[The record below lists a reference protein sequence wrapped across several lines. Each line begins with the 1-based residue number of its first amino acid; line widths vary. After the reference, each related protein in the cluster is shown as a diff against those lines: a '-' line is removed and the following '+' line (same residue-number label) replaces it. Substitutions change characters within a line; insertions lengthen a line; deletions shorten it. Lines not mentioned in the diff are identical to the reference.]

1 MVGAMVLSL
10 PGEALAVSVDRAR
23 HLLDHSRVLPRTLVA
38 VSMRK
43 MSAMTQLLENPTTK
57 IWQFTLDKLAIFL
70 ETDSERGLVGE
81 QAERR
86 HTELGPNELPEAPPP
101 SLVKL
106 FLSQFT
112 SVIVWVLIGAAIIS
126 GLLEDWLD
134 AAAILTIVFLNSLLG
149 FVQEF
154 RAERSLAAL
163 RKMSVA
169 MARVVR
175 SGVLQSIPA
184 RELVPGDLILLEAG
198 DRIPAD
204 ARLVYTTNFQTQEA
218 SLTGESTPVQ
228 KDAGVIAGTDVPL
241 AERTNMA
248 FMGTVAV
255 SGKARALVVATALR
269 TELGRIAAMIQKAA
283 EAERTETPLQR
294 RLEQFGY
301 TLLWL
306 ALAVVTVVF
315 ALGYLRGEP
324 LVAMFMTSV
333 SLAVAAVPEGLPA
346 VVTITLAVGVT
357 RMVKRHAL
365 IRKLPAVETL
375 GSTTVICSDKTGTLT
390 KNEMTVTR
398 LFAGERVFEVTGEG
412 YEPVGEIRETLGGR
426 REVSSPDPLP
436 LTPHPLRLLPP
447 ALREL
452 LTAAVLCN
460 GATLREENGTWQV
473 IGDPTEGA
481 LLVAAAKAALTI
493 EKLDSA
499 YHFLGEVPF
508 DPERKMMTIVR
519 RTPDGPVAYV
529 KGAPDVLLRRCTHRL
544 AMDGTAEPITESIRT
559 AILNANAALAHQALR
574 VLAMARRRLDR
585 EPDAYRAQELEDR
598 LVFLGLAAM
607 KDPLRPEAKAAIQA
621 CHDAGIRTVMITGD
635 HKDTAAAI
643 AEELGALKGPGQ
655 TLSGMELD
663 RLSDDDLVRTVDQ
676 WAVYAR
682 VSAEHK
688 LRIVKAWKAQGA
700 IVAMTGDG
708 VNDAPAVKAA
718 DIGVAMGMTG
728 TDVTK
733 EAADMVV
740 TDDNF
745 ASIVMAVEEGRG
757 IFDNIRKTIH
767 FLLSCNVSEVLVM
780 LFAALIG
787 LPLPLLPIQIL
798 WMNLVTDGF
807 PALALAVDPKSP
819 DLMKQPPRRPEAR
832 LLDGGRLL
840 AIGGE
845 GLMLGLIALGAFSY
859 SLYGL
864 HRDLDQART
873 VAFTVMVVVQLV
885 HAFNCRSDRLSL
897 FQLGV
902 GTNRALVW
910 AFLLSLVV
918 QMVVLTVPAAA
929 SVFKIASLPVEDW
942 ALIGILALLPLVI
955 MESIKMLR
963 RR

>member
-1 MVGAMVLSL
+1 MKTVPSTTEYEPQAPVV
-10 PGEALAVSVDRAR
+10 PWY
-23 HLLDHSRVLPRTLVA
+23 T
-38 VSMRK
+38 
-43 MSAMTQLLENPTTK
+43 MSSELCAGRLNVHP
-57 IWQFTLDKLAIFL
+57 
-70 ETDSERGLVGE
+70 ERGLSGE
-81 QAERR
+81 DARGRLAAQ
-86 HTELGPNELPEAPPP
+86 GPNELPEAQPP
-101 SLVKL
+101 SLLRL

-112 SVIVWVLIGAAIIS
+112 SVIVWVLIGASVIS

-134 AAAILTIVFLNSLLG
+134 AAAILAIVLLNGVLG
-149 FVQEF
+149 FIQEF

-163 RKMSVA
+163 RHMSVA
-169 MARVVR
+169 TARVFR
-175 SGVLQSIPA
+175 DGVLRSIPA
-184 RELVPGDLILLEAG
+184 RELVAGDLIVLEAG

-204 ARLVYTTNFQTQEA
+204 ARLIYTTNFQTQEA
-218 SLTGESTPVQ
+218 SLTGESTPVR
-228 KDAGVIAGTDVPL
+228 KNEGVIAGADVPL
-241 AERTNMA
+241 AERTNMG

-269 TELGRIAAMIQKAA
+269 TELGRIAAMIQNAT
-283 EAERTETPLQR
+283 EAEREETPLQR

-315 ALGYLRGEP
+315 LLGYLRGEP
-324 LVAMFMTSV
+324 AVLMLLTAV

-346 VVTITLAVGVT
+346 VVTITLALGVT

-375 GSTTVICSDKTGTLT
+375 GSATVICSDKTGTLT
-390 KNEMTVTR
+390 KNEMTVTK
-398 LFAGERVFEVTGEG
+398 LFAGDRVFEVMGEG
-412 YEPVGEIRETLGGR
+412 YEPVGEIRETSDVK
-426 REVSSPDPLP
+426 RETYSSLKNLSPFTSHFSPLP
-436 LTPHPLRLLPP
+436 V

-452 LTAAVLCN
+452 LTVAVLCN
-460 GATLREENGTWQV
+460 GATLRKENGTWQV
-473 IGDPTEGA
+473 VGDPTEGA
-481 LLVAAAKAALTI
+481 LLVVAAKAGLTMGTF
-493 EKLDSA
+493 EPA

-519 RTPDGPVAYV
+519 RTSDGPVAYV
-529 KGAPDVLLRRCTHRL
+529 KGAPDVLLQHCTHRL
-544 AMDGTAEPITESIRT
+544 AIDGTTEPLTESIRV
-559 AILNANAALAHQALR
+559 AILDANASFAHQALR
-574 VLAMARRRLDR
+574 VLGMARRRLDR
-585 EPDAYRAQELEDR
+585 EPDAYLAQALEDQ

-607 KDPLRPEAKAAIQA
+607 KDPLRPEAKAAVQA

-635 HKDTAAAI
+635 HKDTATAI
-643 AEELGALKGPGQ
+643 AEELSGVKEPIQ
-655 TLSGMELD
+655 SLSGTELD
-663 RLSDDDLVRTVDQ
+663 RLSDDELAGKVEQV
-676 WAVYAR
+676 AVYAR

-688 LRIVKAWKAQGA
+688 LRIVKAWQARGA

-718 DIGVAMGMTG
+718 DIGVAMGVTG

-745 ASIVMAVEEGRG
+745 ASIAAAVEEGRG
-757 IFDNIRKTIH
+757 IFDNIRKTIY

-780 LFAALIG
+780 LFATLIG

-832 LLDGGRLL
+832 LLDGGTLL
-840 AIGGE
+840 AIGAQGV
-845 GLMLGLIALGAFSY
+845 MLSAIVLGIFAY

-864 HRDLDQART
+864 HQEVEQART
-873 VAFTVMVVVQLV
+873 VAFTVMVIVQLV
-885 HAFNCRSDRLSL
+885 HAFNCRSERLSL
-897 FQLGV
+897 FQVGLWTNRPLLLACSLSLGV
-902 GTNRALVW
+902 QVA
-910 AFLLSLVV
+910 
-918 QMVVLTVPAAA
+918 VLTVPAAA
-929 SVFKIASLPVEDW
+929 QIFKVVPLPIEDW
-942 ALIGILALLPLVI
+942 VLIGAMGLLPFLL
-955 MESIKMLR
+955 MELMKVLR

>member
-1 MVGAMVLSL
+1 M
-10 PGEALAVSVDRAR
+10 P
-23 HLLDHSRVLPRTLVA
+23 
-38 VSMRK
+38 
-43 MSAMTQLLENPTTK
+43 QLLENQTPKT
-57 IWQFTLDKLAIFL
+57 WQFTPDKLAIFL
-70 ETDSERGLVGE
+70 KTDSERGLAGQEV
-81 QAERR
+81 ERR
-86 HTELGPNELPEAPPP
+86 HAEFGPNELPETPPP
-101 SLVKL
+101 SLLKL

-134 AAAILTIVFLNSLLG
+134 AAAILAIVFLNGLLG

-169 MARVVR
+169 TARVIR
-175 SGVLQSIPA
+175 DGVFRSIPA
-184 RELVPGDLILLEAG
+184 RELVSGDVIFLEAG

-204 ARLVYTTNFQTQEA
+204 ARLIYATNFQVQEA

-228 KDAGVIAGTDVPL
+228 KHADPLEGADMPL
-241 AERTNMA
+241 ADRTNMA
-248 FMGTVAV
+248 FMGTIAV
-255 SGKARALVVATALR
+255 SGKARALVVATALN
-269 TELGRIAAMIQKAA
+269 TELGRIASMIHKES
-283 EAERTETPLQR
+283 EAERAETPLQR

-306 ALAVVTVVF
+306 ALAVVAVVF

-324 LVAMFMTSV
+324 LVTMFMTSV
-333 SLAVAAVPEGLPA
+333 SLAVAAVPEGLPT
-346 VVTITLAVGVT
+346 VVTITLALGVT

-375 GSTTVICSDKTGTLT
+375 GSATVICTDKTGTLT

-398 LFAGERVFEVTGEG
+398 LFAGDQAFEVTGEG
-412 YEPVGEIRETLGGR
+412 YEPVGEIRENGSELKVLRSELCG
-426 REVSSPDPLP
+426 SNPPLENP
-436 LTPHPLRLLPP
+436 ELRTQNSAPTQSP

-460 GATLREENGTWQV
+460 GATLRGENGTWQV

-493 EKLDSA
+493 ETLDQT

-519 RTPDGPVAYV
+519 RTLDGPVAYV
-529 KGAPDVLLRRCTHRL
+529 KGAPDVLLWRCTHRL
-544 AMDGTAEPITESIRT
+544 AADGTVEALTESIRAAT
-559 AILNANAALAHQALR
+559 LDANAAFAHQALR
-574 VLAMARRRLDR
+574 VLGMAHRRLER
-585 EPDAYRAQELEDR
+585 EPDAYRADELEHR

-607 KDPLRPEAKAAIQA
+607 KDPLRLEAKAAVQA
-621 CHDAGIRTVMITGD
+621 CRDAGIRTVMITGD

-643 AEELGALKGPGQ
+643 AGELYGTDSHVEA
-655 TLSGMELD
+655 LSGMELD
-663 RLSDDDLVRTVDQ
+663 RLSDDELVRTVEQ
-676 WAVYAR
+676 VTVYAR

-688 LRIVKAWKAQGA
+688 LRIIQAWKRRGG

-708 VNDAPAVKAA
+708 VNDAPAIKAA
-718 DIGVAMGMTG
+718 DIGIAMGITG

-745 ASIVMAVEEGRG
+745 ASIAAAVEEGRG
-757 IFDNIRKTIH
+757 VFDNIRKTVH
-767 FLLSCNVSEVLVM
+767 FLLSCNLSEVLVM
-780 LFAALIG
+780 LFAALLG

-798 WMNLVTDGF
+798 WMNLVTDGI
-807 PALALAVDPKSP
+807 PALALAVDPKAP
-819 DLMKQPPRRPEAR
+819 DLMTRPPRRPEAR
-832 LLDGGRLL
+832 LLDGERLL

-845 GLMLGLIALGAFSY
+845 GLMLGVIALGAFSY

-864 HRDLDQART
+864 HQELDQART
-873 VAFTVMVVVQLV
+873 VAFTVLVVAQLV
-885 HAFNCRSDRLSL
+885 HVFNCRSERLSL

-902 GTNRALVW
+902 WTNRPLVW

-918 QMVVLTVPAAA
+918 QVAVLTIPAAA
-929 SVFKIASLPVEDW
+929 PIFKVAPLPIEDW
-942 ALIGILALLPLVI
+942 ALMGATGFLPFVI
-955 MESIKMLR
+955 MESIKLLR

>member
-1 MVGAMVLSL
+1 MKTAPPIVGTWYSRS
-10 PGEALAVSVDRAR
+10 PDALANELQTSFDGG
-23 HLLDHSRVLPRTLVA
+23 LSDHEAQQRL
-38 VSMRK
+38 K
-43 MSAMTQLLENPTTK
+43 QE
-57 IWQFTLDKLAIFL
+57 
-70 ETDSERGLVGE
+70 
-81 QAERR
+81 
-86 HTELGPNELPEAPPP
+86 GPNELPEAPPP
-101 SLVKL
+101 SPLKL

-112 SVIVWVLIGAAIIS
+112 SVIVWVLVGAAVIS

-134 AAAILTIVFLNSLLG
+134 AAAILAIVFLNGLLG
-149 FVQEF
+149 FMQEF
-154 RAERSLAAL
+154 QAERSLTAL

-169 MARVVR
+169 TARVFR
-175 SGVLQSIPA
+175 DGVFRSIPA

-204 ARLVYTTNFQTQEA
+204 VQLIYTTNFQTQEA
-218 SLTGESTPVQ
+218 SLTGESMPVQ
-228 KDAGVIAGTDVPL
+228 KHAGVIAGTDVPL

-269 TELGRIAAMIQKAA
+269 TELGRVAAMIQKAT

-306 ALAVVTVVF
+306 ALGVVAVVFV
-315 ALGYLRGEP
+315 LGYLRGEP
-324 LVAMFMTSV
+324 AVLMLLTAV

-346 VVTITLAVGVT
+346 VVTITLALGVT

-375 GSTTVICSDKTGTLT
+375 GSATVVCSDKTGTLT

-398 LFAGERVFEVTGEG
+398 LFAGDRVFEVTGEG
-412 YEPVGEIRETLGGR
+412 YEPVGEIREKCSELK
-426 REVSSPDPLP
+426 VLSSELSGKGIEFRSDNSEPSQS
-436 LTPHPLRLLPP
+436 P
-447 ALREL
+447 ALCEL

-493 EKLDSA
+493 ETLDSA

-519 RTPDGPVAYV
+519 RTPDNPVAYV
-529 KGAPDVLLRRCTHRL
+529 KGAPDVLLRHCTHRL
-544 AMDGTAEPITESIRT
+544 AMDGTTEPITESIRA
-559 AILNANAALAHQALR
+559 AILDTNAAFAHQALR

-607 KDPLRPEAKAAIQA
+607 KDPLRPEAIAAVQA
-621 CHDAGIRTVMITGD
+621 CQDAGIRTVMITGD
-635 HKDTAAAI
+635 HKDTAVAI
-643 AEELGALKGPGQ
+643 AEELRGVKGPIQ
-655 TLSGMELD
+655 SLSGTELD
-663 RLSDDDLVRTVDQ
+663 RLSDDELVRTVDQ
-676 WAVYAR
+676 VVVYAR

-688 LRIVKAWKAQGA
+688 LRIVKAWKARGA

-745 ASIVMAVEEGRG
+745 ASIAAAVEEGRG

-780 LFAALIG
+780 LFATLIG

-832 LLDGGRLL
+832 LLDGSKLL
-840 AIGGE
+840 AIGAQGV
-845 GLMLGLIALGAFSY
+845 MLGAIALATFAY

-864 HRDLDQART
+864 HQEVEQSRT
-873 VAFTVMVVVQLV
+873 VAFTVMVIAQLV
-885 HAFNCRSDRLSL
+885 HAFNCRSERMSL
-897 FQLGV
+897 FQV
-902 GTNRALVW
+902 GMWTNRPLLL
-910 AFLLSLVV
+910 AFSLSLGIQVA
-918 QMVVLTVPAAA
+918 VLTVPAA
-929 SVFKIASLPVEDW
+929 VPIFKIAPLPIEDW
-942 ALIGILALLPLVI
+942 ALMGGMGVLPFLI
-955 MESIKMLR
+955 MESIKALR

>member
-1 MVGAMVLSL
+1 
-10 PGEALAVSVDRAR
+10 
-23 HLLDHSRVLPRTLVA
+23 
-38 VSMRK
+38 
-43 MSAMTQLLENPTTK
+43 MTQLPENPTTK
-57 IWQFTLDKLAIFL
+57 IWQFTPDKLAIFL
-70 ETDSERGLVGE
+70 KTDSERGLAGQEV
-81 QAERR
+81 ERR
-86 HTELGPNELPEAPPP
+86 QTELGPNELPEAPPP

-112 SVIVWVLIGAAIIS
+112 SVIVWVLVGAAVIS

-134 AAAILTIVFLNSLLG
+134 AAAILAIVFLNGLLG

-169 MARVVR
+169 TARAVR
-175 SGVLQSIPA
+175 DGIVLSIPA
-184 RELVPGDLILLEAG
+184 RELVRGDLIVLEAG

-204 ARLVYTTNFQTQEA
+204 ARLIYTANFQAQEA

-228 KDAGVIAGTDVPL
+228 KHAGVIAGTDVPL

-255 SGKARALVVATALR
+255 SGKARAFVVATALR
-269 TELGRIAAMIQKAA
+269 TELGRVAAMIQKAT
-283 EAERTETPLQR
+283 EAERAETPLQR

-306 ALAVVTVVF
+306 ALGVVTVVF
-315 ALGYLRGEP
+315 GLGYLRGEP
-324 LVAMFMTSV
+324 PVLMLLTAV

-346 VVTITLAVGVT
+346 VVTITLALGVT

-375 GSTTVICSDKTGTLT
+375 GSATVICSDKTGTLT

-398 LFAGERVFEVTGEG
+398 LFTGGRVFEVTGEG
-412 YEPVGEIRETLGGR
+412 YEPVGTIRET
-426 REVSSPDPLP
+426 SSPDSLRLTPYASPLAPDPSP
-436 LTPHPLRLLPP
+436 LTPYPLPP
-447 ALREL
+447 TPPPSPHPSPLTPDPSPLPAGLREL

-473 IGDPTEGA
+473 FGDPTEGA
-481 LLVAAAKAALTI
+481 LLVVAAKAALTI
-493 EKLDSA
+493 ETLDQA

-508 DPERKMMTIVR
+508 DSERKMMTIVR

-529 KGAPDVLLRRCTHRL
+529 KGAPDVLLRHCTHRL
-544 AMDGTAEPITESIRT
+544 AMGGTTEPITESIR
-559 AILNANAALAHQALR
+559 AGIVDANASFAHQALR
-574 VLAMARRRLDR
+574 VLAIAHRRLDR
-585 EPDAYRAQELEDR
+585 EPDAYRAQELEDQ

-607 KDPLRPEAKAAIQA
+607 KDPLRPEAKAAVQA

-635 HKDTAAAI
+635 HKDTATAI
-643 AEELGALKGPGQ
+643 AEELGGVEEPIQ
-655 TLSGMELD
+655 SLSGTELD
-663 RLSDDDLVRTVDQ
+663 QLSDDELARTVEHVT
-676 WAVYAR
+676 VYAR

-688 LRIVKAWKAQGA
+688 LRIVKAWKARGA

-708 VNDAPAVKAA
+708 VNDAPAVKEA
-718 DIGVAMGMTG
+718 DIGVAMGVTG

-745 ASIVMAVEEGRG
+745 ASIAAAVEEGRG
-757 IFDNIRKTIH
+757 VFDNIRKTVH
-767 FLLSCNVSEVLVM
+767 FLLSCNLSEVLVM
-780 LFAALIG
+780 LFAALLG

-798 WMNLVTDGF
+798 WMNLVTDGI
-807 PALALAVDPKSP
+807 PALALAVDPKAP
-819 DLMKQPPRRPEAR
+819 DLMKRPPRRPEAR

-864 HRDLDQART
+864 HQELDQART
-873 VAFTVMVVVQLV
+873 VAFTVMVVAQLV
-885 HAFNCRSDRLSL
+885 HVFNCRSERLSL

-918 QMVVLTVPAAA
+918 QVAVLTVPAAA
-929 SVFKIASLPVEDW
+929 TVFKIASLPIEDW
-942 ALIGILALLPLVI
+942 LLMGAMGVLPFLI
-955 MESIKMLR
+955 MEAIKLLR
-963 RR
+963 R

>member
-1 MVGAMVLSL
+1 M
-10 PGEALAVSVDRAR
+10 P
-23 HLLDHSRVLPRTLVA
+23 
-38 VSMRK
+38 
-43 MSAMTQLLENPTTK
+43 QLLENQTTK
-57 IWQFTLDKLAIFL
+57 TWQFTPDKLIAL
-70 ETDSERGLVGE
+70 LGTDSERGLAGQEV
-81 QAERR
+81 ERR
-86 HTELGPNELPEAPPP
+86 RTEFGPNELPEAPPP

-112 SVIVWVLIGAAIIS
+112 SVMVWVLIGAAIIS

-134 AAAILTIVFLNSLLG
+134 AAAILTIVILNGLLG

-163 RKMSVA
+163 RKMSVT
-169 MARVVR
+169 MARVFR
-175 SGVLQSIPA
+175 DGVLRSIPA
-184 RELVPGDLILLEAG
+184 RELVSGDVILLEAG

-204 ARLVYTTNFQTQEA
+204 ARLIYAANFQAQEA

-228 KDAGVIAGTDVPL
+228 KAATALDRPDVSL
-241 AERTNMA
+241 ADRTNMA
-248 FMGTVAV
+248 FMGTIAV

-269 TELGRIAAMIQKAA
+269 TELGRIASMIQKES
-283 EAERTETPLQR
+283 EAERAETPLQR

-306 ALAVVTVVF
+306 ALAVVAVVF

-333 SLAVAAVPEGLPA
+333 SLAVAAVPEGLPT
-346 VVTITLAVGVT
+346 VVTITLALGVT

-375 GSTTVICSDKTGTLT
+375 GSATVICTDKTGTLT
-390 KNEMTVTR
+390 KNEMMVTR
-398 LFAGERVFEVTGEG
+398 LFTGDRVFEVTGEG
-412 YEPVGEIRETLGGR
+412 YEPVGEIREASGGR

-436 LTPHPLRLLPP
+436 LTPDPSRLPP
-447 ALREL
+447 GLHNL

-460 GATLREENGTWQV
+460 SATLREENGTWQV

-481 LLVAAAKAALTI
+481 LLVAAAKVALTKEGLEGTAPFEAEI
-493 EKLDSA
+493 
-499 YHFLGEVPF
+499 PF
-508 DPERKMMTIVR
+508 DAERKMMTVIR
-519 RTPDGPVAYV
+519 RMAEGSMAYV
-529 KGAPDVLLRRCTHRL
+529 KGAPDVLLSRCTHRL
-544 AMDGTAEPITESIRT
+544 TLDGLIEPMSDQQQQIIAET
-559 AILNANAALAHQALR
+559 NASLAQQTLR
-574 VLAMARRRLDR
+574 VLAVAHRRLDTHGMNLST
-585 EPDAYRAQELEDR
+585 DAVEKD
-598 LVFLGLAAM
+598 LVFLGLCAM
-607 KDPLRPEAKAAIQA
+607 RDPLRPEAVEAVRL
-621 CHDAGIRTVMITGD
+621 CREAGINTVMITGD
-635 HKDTAAAI
+635 HKETALAI
-643 AEELGALKGPGQ
+643 ARDLGLHDGDGSALTGHEINNLTEEQLAQ
-655 TLSGMELD
+655 RVEHI
-663 RLSDDDLVRTVDQ
+663 
-676 WAVYAR
+676 AVYAR

-688 LRIVKAWKAQGA
+688 LRIIQAWKRQGA

-708 VNDAPAVKAA
+708 VNDAPAIKAA
-718 DIGVAMGMTG
+718 DIGIAMGISG

-745 ASIVMAVEEGRG
+745 ASIAAAVEEGRG
-757 IFDNIRKTIH
+757 VFDNIRKTVH
-767 FLLSCNVSEVLVM
+767 FLLSCNLSEVLVM
-780 LFAALIG
+780 LFAALLG

-798 WMNLVTDGF
+798 WMNLVTDGI
-807 PALALAVDPKSP
+807 PALALAVDPKAP
-819 DLMKQPPRRPEAR
+819 DLMKRPPRRPEAR

-864 HRDLDQART
+864 HQELDQART
-873 VAFTVMVVVQLV
+873 VAFTVMVVAQLV
-885 HAFNCRSDRLSL
+885 HVFNCRSERLSL

-918 QMVVLTVPAAA
+918 QVAVLTVPAVA
-929 SVFKIASLPVEDW
+929 SIFKVAPLPIEDW
-942 ALIGILALLPLVI
+942 ALMGAMGLLPFFL
-955 MESIKMLR
+955 MEPIKALR

>member
-1 MVGAMVLSL
+1 
-10 PGEALAVSVDRAR
+10 
-23 HLLDHSRVLPRTLVA
+23 
-38 VSMRK
+38 
-43 MSAMTQLLENPTTK
+43 MSAMPQVLKNETTK
-57 IWQFTLDKLAIFL
+57 TWQLTPDKLTAIL
-70 ETDSERGLVGE
+70 ATDAEHGLAGQEVEGRH
-81 QAERR
+81 AEF
-86 HTELGPNELPEAPPP
+86 GPNELPEAPPP
-101 SLVKL
+101 SLLRL

-134 AAAILTIVFLNSLLG
+134 AAAILAIVLLNGLLG

-169 MARVVR
+169 TARVIR
-175 SGVLQSIPA
+175 DGALRSIPA

-204 ARLVYTTNFQTQEA
+204 ARLIYTTNFQAQEA

-228 KDAGVIAGTDVPL
+228 KAVTALDSPEVSL
-241 AERTNMA
+241 ADRTNMV
-248 FMGTVAV
+248 FMGTIAV
-255 SGKARALVVATALR
+255 SGKARALVVATSLR
-269 TELGRIAAMIQKAA
+269 TELGRIATMIQAAA
-283 EAERTETPLQR
+283 ETERTETPLQR

-306 ALAVVTVVF
+306 ALAVVAVVF

-324 LVAMFMTSV
+324 LVTMFMTSV

-346 VVTITLAVGVT
+346 VVTITLALGVT

-375 GSTTVICSDKTGTLT
+375 GSATVICTDKTGTLT
-390 KNEMTVTR
+390 KNEMTVTK
-398 LFAGERVFEVTGEG
+398 LFVGTTAFDVTGEG
-412 YEPVGEIRETLGGR
+412 YALVGEIRETSKA
-426 REVSSPDPLP
+426 RESGSELP
-436 LTPHPLRLLPP
+436 GKGIDLRSDNSEPNGQNVDLSQLP

-460 GATLREENGTWQV
+460 GASLREENGTWQV

-493 EKLDSA
+493 ETLDSA

-519 RTPDGPVAYV
+519 RTPDGSVAYV
-529 KGAPDVLLRRCTHRL
+529 KGAPDVLLRHCTHWL
-544 AMDGTAEPITESIRT
+544 VADGTVEALTESIRA
-559 AILNANAALAHQALR
+559 AILEANAAFAHQALR
-574 VLAMARRRLDR
+574 VLGMAHRRLER
-585 EPDAYRAQELEDR
+585 EPEAYRANELENR

-607 KDPLRPEAKAAIQA
+607 KDPLRLEAKAAVQA
-621 CHDAGIRTVMITGD
+621 CREAGIRTVMITGD

-643 AEELGALKGPGQ
+643 AGELYGTDSHVEA
-655 TLSGMELD
+655 LSGMELD
-663 RLSDDDLVRTVDQ
+663 RLSDDELVRTVEQ
-676 WAVYAR
+676 VTVYAR

-688 LRIVKAWKAQGA
+688 LRIIQAWKRQGA

-708 VNDAPAVKAA
+708 VNDAPAIKAA
-718 DIGVAMGMTG
+718 DIGIAMGISG

-745 ASIVMAVEEGRG
+745 ASIAAAVEEGRG
-757 IFDNIRKTIH
+757 VFDNIRKAVH
-767 FLLSCNVSEVLVM
+767 FLLSCNLSEVLVM
-780 LFAALIG
+780 LFAALLG

-798 WMNLVTDGF
+798 WMNLITDGI
-807 PALALAVDPKSP
+807 PALALAVDPKAP
-819 DLMKQPPRRPEAR
+819 DLMTRPPRGPEAR
-832 LLDGGRLL
+832 LLDRGRLL

-864 HRDLDQART
+864 HQELDQART
-873 VAFTVMVVVQLV
+873 VAFTVLVVAQLV
-885 HAFNCRSDRLSL
+885 HVFNCRSERLSL

-902 GTNRALVW
+902 WTNRPLVW
-910 AFLLSLVV
+910 AFVLSLVV
-918 QMVVLTVPAAA
+918 QVAVLTVPAAA
-929 SVFKIASLPVEDW
+929 PIFKVVPLPMEDW
-942 ALIGILALLPLVI
+942 ALMGAMGFLPFFI
-955 MESIKMLR
+955 MELIKVVR